1 MPQNDIWKSS
11 KIRFLHCKIFKTS
24 ETGTGMGPPIFW
36 KKKYQKVVFT
46 YIGRLWIGFYLIS
59 NTFLKWQLKSLKWK
73 VLRNVCYPTI
83 IIFCDEQTEEWTFGL
98 YGRTDCTFHLRISWV
113 WPNYVTKKS
122 SWSRTGS
129 RIQILIRIGRVELNP
144 DPVGFLLIRAKTI
157 QQLKGKQW
165 ATHNRKN

>member
-1 MPQNDIWKSS
+1 MHLNIPSATEGRIAL
-11 KIRFLHCKIFKTS
+11 FTS
-24 ETGTGMGPPIFW
+24 ELVESG
-36 KKKYQKVVFT
+36 
-46 YIGRLWIGFYLIS
+46 LIM
-59 NTFLKWQLKSLKWK
+59 LQ
-73 VLRNVCYPTI
+73 
-83 IIFCDEQTEEWTFGL
+83 
-98 YGRTDCTFHLRISWV
+98 
-113 WPNYVTKKS
+113 KKS